1 MSVSTLKGKKGV
13 AWVDEKGFLPDE
25 FGPPVFDETN
35 LSYNWRGFKRGFTWG
50 TLLSLNHL

>member
-50 TLLSLNHL
+50 TLL